1 MPNFSSLAGLEVAEK
16 FLWGVGW
23 GGLHSHF
30 HVKPNR
36 CVVLGLCCVALRC
49 VVLDSVVLC
58 CVVMCCVVLCCVVLC
73 CSSLM
78 C

>member
-1 MPNFSSLAGLEVAEK
+1 MG
-16 FLWGVGW
+16 GGW

-36 CVVLGLCCVALRC
+36 CVVLCCVG
-49 VVLDSVVLC
+49 VGVLTIVNLSKNVQTSVF
-58 CVVMCCVVLCCVVLC
+58 
-73 CSSLM
+73 SSGAKE